1 MAAAKSRAWVRP
13 HYSGDEIA
21 VGVGLAVALHA
32 IPALLFFLKIV
43 HPLTDTADNIEV
55 ARPVIAANLLKLG
68 HPLDPK
74 RLPDRIVPHQNEAP
88 KKQIIASQENPLQQK
103 PDAGEPPPNAI
114 DSEHEHK
121 VDKQMPFPEDGGR
134 PEVAIGS
141 DAGVEGGLETD
152 PNKVHAGDMY
162 ALKLSSWFHDRWT
175 VPTVISVADERKLC
189 VVFQININPRMII
202 WHLRVEPIKSS
213 GNPLFD
219 DSARNMLQKLLDG
232 GTTLPEP
239 PPEVADQWKG
249 HTVNLTLGDGTSCR

>member
-1 MAAAKSRAWVRP
+1 VRP

-43 HPLTDTADNIEV
+43 HPLSGSADDVVV
-55 ARPVIAANLLKLG
+55 ARPVIAASMLKLG

-74 RLPDRIVPHQNEAP
+74 QLPDRLVPHQNEAERH
-88 KKQIIASQENPLQQK
+88 QIIASQEDPLHQK
-103 PDAGEPPPNAI
+103 PDAGEPPPNARES
-114 DSEHEHK
+114 DK
-121 VDKQMPFPEDGGR
+121 TKQYDKQMPFPEDGGR
-134 PEVAIGS
+134 PEQQIGS

-152 PNKVHAGDMY
+152 PSKVHAGDMY

-175 VPTVISVADERKLC
+175 IPTVISVADERKLC
-189 VVFQININPRMII
+189 VIFQININPRMVI
-202 WHLRVEPIKSS
+202 WHLRTEPIKSS

-249 HTVNLTLGDGTSCR
+249 RTVNLTLGDGRSCQ